1 MSKYFANIHTT
12 DALKK
17 AYKELCLKLHP
28 DKGGNAADFIAMKD
42 EYKEAA
48 KRVAWE
54 EAHSTDEATKK
65 RNTKKDGTQKTAEEI
80 LEEQEQFA
88 EVLEKLLG
96 LDGLQLE
103 ICGSWLWITGN
114 TYQYK
119 AQIKEAGC
127 QFASKKKAWYW
138 HAGEWVRKIRKT
150 FTMDEIRSLHG
161 SEIIQNAGTLK
172 IVASH

>member
-28 DKGGNAADFIAMKD
+28 DKGGNAAEFIAMKD

-138 HAGEWVRKIRKT
+138 KPFDGFFKKRGNLSLN
-150 FTMDEIRSLHG
+150 EIRDKYG
-161 SEIIQNAGTLK
+161 SIKVDTNIYRL
-172 IVASH
+172 ASCH

>member
-28 DKGGNAADFIAMKD
+28 DKGGNAAEFISMKE

-103 ICGSWLWITGN
+103 ICGNLLWITGN
-114 TYQYK
+114 TFEWK

-127 QFASKKKAWYW
+127 QFASRKKAWFW
-138 HAGEWVRKIRKT
+138 HAGEWVRKIRKS
-150 FTMDEIRSLHG
+150 FTMEEIRDLHG
-161 SEIIQNAGTLK
+161 SEIIKANTVQRIA
-172 IVASH
+172 AAH

>member
-1 MSKYFANIHTT
+1 MSIDNHTQIDYNIIKIANELIKQAKESRNMSKYFANIHTT

-65 RNTKKDGTQKTAEEI
+65 T
-80 LEEQEQFA
+80 
-88 EVLEKLLG
+88 
-96 LDGLQLE
+96 
-103 ICGSWLWITGN
+103 
-114 TYQYK
+114 
-119 AQIKEAGC
+119 
-127 QFASKKKAWYW
+127 
-138 HAGEWVRKIRKT
+138 
-150 FTMDEIRSLHG
+150 
-161 SEIIQNAGTLK
+161 
-172 IVASH
+172 

>member
-1 MSKYFANIHTT
+1 MKKYFANIHTT
-12 DALKK
+12 EALKK

-80 LEEQEQFA
+80 YQEQQAFRVVI
-88 EVLEKLLG
+88 EELITLEG
-96 LDGLQLE
+96 LKLE
-103 ICGSWLWITGN
+103 ICGGWLWIGGN
-114 TYQYK
+114 TYQHREAIK
-119 AQIKEAGC
+119 ATGAKYAS
-127 QFASKKKAWYW
+127 SKKMWYW
-138 HAGEWVRKIRKT
+138 FSGEWVRKSRKHY
-150 FTMDEIRSLHG
+150 TMDEIRDLHG
-161 SEIIQNAGTLK
+161 SEKLQQRPTYKLSA
-172 IVASH
+172 